1 MTKLLSMALVLTFT
15 TGYLVGCTDT
25 STVKDQTEIKT
36 PGGTTT
42 ITKEKE
48 IEKTGDHK
56 DDGVAPVTPR
66 TP

>member
-1 MTKLLSMALVLTFT
+1 MTKLISTALMLTFT
-15 TGYLVGCTDT
+15 TGFLAGCSET

-42 ITKEKE
+42 ITREKE
-48 IEKTGDHK
+48 VEKTGDHK
-56 DDGVAPVTPR
+56 NDGVTPVTPA

>member
-1 MTKLLSMALVLTFT
+1 MTKLISTALILTLT
-15 TGYLVGCTDT
+15 TGFLVGCSET

-56 DDGVAPVTPR
+56 NEGVTPVTPT